1 MLPGPQKHLAH
12 LEAPA
17 YRDSPVLP
25 VDVALEF
32 EALDLD
38 RSTGRARTVA
48 LLQGVLWWPPGCWGA
63 GKADLSILLS
73 WSRGTQFH

>member
-1 MLPGPQKHLAH
+1 MLPGPQKHLAQ

-38 RSTGRARTVA
+38 RFAGRAGSVA
-48 LLQGVLWWPPGCWGA
+48 LLQRVLWCLPGRWGA
-63 GKADLSILLS
+63 GKSDLSILLS
-73 WSRGTQFH
+73 

>member
-1 MLPGPQKHLAH
+1 MLPGPQKHLAQ

-25 VDVALEF
+25 VDVVLEF

-38 RSTGRARTVA
+38 RSAGRARPVA
-48 LLQGVLWWPPGCWGA
+48 LFREFCGGLPVAAAQERQ
-63 GKADLSILLS
+63 I
-73 WSRGTQFH
+73 